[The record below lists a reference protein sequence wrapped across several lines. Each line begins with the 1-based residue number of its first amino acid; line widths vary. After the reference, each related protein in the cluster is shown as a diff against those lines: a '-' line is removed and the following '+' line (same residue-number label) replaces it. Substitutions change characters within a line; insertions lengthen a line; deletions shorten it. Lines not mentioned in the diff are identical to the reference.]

1 MGFKNQHKCMFTFFE
16 ITCIIPC
23 LAHTCVCIAS
33 EFTKIS
39 SESRRNQAKH
49 NKCIS
54 KRYFVTFM
62 FLHIYLNYFGRNLSI
77 HTFGALEL
85 ECFAHEIHCRSHKYT
100 CIEHSIH
107 TQYTRPLVQ
116 PKFVI

>member
-1 MGFKNQHKCMFTFFE
+1 MHLETIFCNIHVFTYLFK
-16 ITCIIPC
+16 
-23 LAHTCVCIAS
+23 L
-33 EFTKIS
+33 
-39 SESRRNQAKH
+39 
-49 NKCIS
+49 
-54 KRYFVTFM
+54 
-62 FLHIYLNYFGRNLSI
+62 FGRNLGI